1 MWNLLIR
8 EKPGPSLMT
17 AASVNKGMC
26 PSKSRSIPID
36 EICQMPRLRVRRL
49 LEATRAGIPLLARVV
64 CKGHHGWRSEWG
76 NAEFSTST
84 ECGHGGCQKKDRY
97 IVCLV
102 KERDNEGYER
112 GSGSYEVKSEIGEMV
127 LE

>member
-64 CKGHHGWRSEWG
+64 CKGHHDGEAS
-76 NAEFSTST
+76 
-84 ECGHGGCQKKDRY
+84 
-97 IVCLV
+97 
-102 KERDNEGYER
+102 
-112 GSGSYEVKSEIGEMV
+112 GEMRSLAQAQSV
-127 LE
+127 GTVAARRRIDILYA